1 MGFPSRVA
9 VSDSVISPKE
19 VAADIIADGE
29 ERGVNSFIP
38 INIGS
43 GLFSGFAGGVRVSVD
58 GVFDTSMVLILRI
71 DVVGVGVM
79 PGVGVAGIRVR
90 VWDEVDV
97 GVGVEITLIL
107 VRAYASAGKIKN
119 ITENIVKT
127 T

>member
-1 MGFPSRVA
+1 MA
-9 VSDSVISPKE
+9 E
-19 VAADIIADGE
+19 GE

-38 INIGS
+38 ISIGS
-43 GLFSGFAGGVRVSVD
+43 GLFSEFVDGVRVSVD

-79 PGVGVAGIRVR
+79 LGVGVAGIRVR
-90 VWDEVDV
+90 VWDEVGV

-107 VRAYASAGKIKN
+107 VRACVSVGKIKN